1 VKFDGFSLFFLW
13 AVFVIGSSSSIG
25 FFRSHVL
32 LWFET
37 IYGFLSFGVFVAGI
51 SEKWPLEELLHYFL
65 FSLYSWT
72 MGWLAPQCISFSV
85 FLSYFSP
92 SP

>member
-1 VKFDGFSLFFLW
+1 LW

-37 IYGFLSFGVFVAGI
+37 IYGLLSFGVFVAGI
-51 SEKWPLEELLHYFL
+51 SEKWPQIRRFTFFKKWQSTTASKIVGLLF
-65 FSLYSWT
+65 
-72 MGWLAPQCISFSV
+72 MGM
-85 FLSYFSP
+85 
-92 SP
+92 

>member
-37 IYGFLSFGVFVAGI
+37 IYGFLSFGVFVLVAI
-51 SEKWPLEELLHYFL
+51 ML
-65 FSLYSWT
+65 
-72 MGWLAPQCISFSV
+72 
-85 FLSYFSP
+85 
-92 SP
+92 